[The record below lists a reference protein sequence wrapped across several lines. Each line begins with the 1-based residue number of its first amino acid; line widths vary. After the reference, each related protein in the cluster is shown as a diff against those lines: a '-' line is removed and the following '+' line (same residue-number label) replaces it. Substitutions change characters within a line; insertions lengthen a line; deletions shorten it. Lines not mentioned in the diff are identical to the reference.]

1 MFIDDKYDYIERDKE
16 YYDKV
21 LNDMNNGLGTIEEYN
36 LYLIKY
42 KNDKDNKYIK
52 RVLIKKYDKLQL
64 EDNYEVYCTY
74 YLTKLSYNDKSMIEN
89 EVFDLYYIKD
99 IGYYA
104 ITDYYKNFNIKIDK
118 DENLIK
124 KCLEYENKKGNN

>member
-1 MFIDDKYDYIERDKE
+1 MFIDEKYDYIERDKD

-21 LNDMNNGLGTIEEYN
+21 LNDMNHGLGTIEEYN

>member
-1 MFIDDKYDYIERDKE
+1 MFIDEKYDYIERDKD

>member
-1 MFIDDKYDYIERDKE
+1 MFIDDKYDYIERDKD

-36 LYLIKY
+36 LYLVKY
-42 KNDKDNKYIK
+42 MNDINNKYIK
-52 RVLIKKYDKLQL
+52 RILIKSDDKLQL